1 MNDDSFSLLSERFN
15 ATPQTDTP
23 AEAPIE
29 NQAPDQTPLQTP
41 LQTPFQAQ
49 LQADDSFALIAP
61 QAPEI

>member
-41 LQTPFQAQ
+41 LQAQ

>member
-15 ATPQTDTP
+15 AAPQTDTP

-41 LQTPFQAQ
+41 LQAQ

>member
-15 ATPQTDTP
+15 TAPQTDTP

-29 NQAPDQTPLQTP
+29 NQAPDQV
-41 LQTPFQAQ
+41 Q